1 MVNVKVMLELIK
13 DEPEDAYIP
22 IVKPELMALL
32 KEVKILRS
40 MCGKQVYED
49 TAVLT
54 DTKVLCKECAGK
66 DGEEK

>member
-40 MCGKQVYED
+40 ISV
-49 TAVLT
+49 
-54 DTKVLCKECAGK
+54 
-66 DGEEK
+66 